1 MTGEIHS
8 FKNFGNAQAGNS
20 LSITNM
26 NTFLVPFNPNLVTG
40 VTVITSSSARTAAGS
55 VVTNLITSGKSVT
68 TLEAPKNPVV
78 KPFIKPKQDIETVK
92 QPAVTS
98 EKPKTVERS
107 HSQGSNNHNSNKES
121 FNQKRKTGENKSDNG
136 DLYYE
141 GRKVYTASELNQLGR
156 GSDATPNRGV
166 EYMFEKPAGKPEAQE
181 FQWGTTGSMM
191 QQTPDGPKNIIPAL
205 RYDNSNPKGM
215 NFIKFDGIRVENG
228 TTYLIDA
235 KRNIPYWIP
244 EAMEGYKNTFERIN
258 KAKLQ
263 NPGIKIIYEFPKE
276 EAKIKFTDW
285 LDRNP
290 GYQNII
296 DEIRVRPEK

>member
-98 EKPKTVERS
+98 EKPKTVEKSR
-107 HSQGSNNHNSNKES
+107 SQGSNNHNSNKES
-121 FNQKRKTGENKSDNG
+121 FSQKRKTGENKSDNG

-141 GRKVYTASELNQLGR
+141 GRKVYTASELNQVGR
-156 GSDATPNRGV
+156 GSNATPNRGV
-166 EYMFEKPAGKPEAQE
+166 EYIFEKPAGKPEAQE

-191 QQTPDGPKNIIPAL
+191 QQTPDGPKNVIPAL

-276 EAKIKFTDW
+276 EVKIKFTDW